1 MVKQSVLL
9 LALVGLG
16 ACSLAPDY
24 RVPSVPTAPQYK
36 TQGPWSVATPS
47 DQIRRDR
54 WWQVYNDP
62 QLDALQQQLLANN
75 PTLSAALAH
84 YAQAQAFVAQVNS
97 ALLPTVKQI
106 GNAQRIRQSDTRP
119 LRASTTDDVYNS
131 GTLGVQID
139 YEVDLWGRVRNSV
152 AAGTDEAQASL
163 ADLASAQLSLQAQL
177 ADSYVRLRGLD
188 QQTRLLEQTTQA
200 FSRAVDLTQ
209 GLHEGGIVSGLD
221 VARAT
226 SQLSSAKSQL
236 KQNTVQRAV
245 LEHAIAA
252 LTGASASQFS
262 IAPSA
267 APLPLPRVPTGVP
280 STLLQRRPDIAAAE
294 RRVAAANARI
304 GVARSAWFPTL
315 TLSAQ
320 GGYQSNEF
328 ANLLSAPN
336 LFWAI
341 GPSLVTTVFDGG
353 LRQAQVDAAKAA
365 TEEAGGKYRA
375 QVLAA
380 FEQVEDNLSIIDGL
394 GSALDDQRAAAQ
406 AAQDSENLSLA
417 RYKQGAIGYLE
428 VVVAQTAALQAQRSV
443 LDLQTQQL
451 AASVGLVKALG
462 GGWNVSELAV
472 NDTLGTPLH

>member
-1 MVKQSVLL
+1 MVKHSAVLIAL
-9 LALVGLG
+9 LGLG
-16 ACSLAPDY
+16 ACSLAPTY
-24 RVPSVPTAPQYK
+24 KVPPTPTAEQYK
-36 TQGPWSVATPS
+36 TQGPWSPAAPG
-47 DQIRRDR
+47 DQIRRDG
-54 WWQVYNDP
+54 WWRVYNDP
-62 QLDALQQQLLANN
+62 QLDALQQQLLASN

-84 YAQAQAFVAQVNS
+84 YAQAQAFVAQANS

-119 LRASTTDDVYNS
+119 LRSSTTADVYDS
-131 GTLGVQID
+131 GTLGVQLD
-139 YEVDLWGRVRNSV
+139 YEVDLWGRVRDSI

-163 ADLASAQLSLQAQL
+163 ADLASVQLSLQAQL
-177 ADSYVRLRGLD
+177 ADSYIRLRGLD
-188 QQTRLLEQTTQA
+188 QQTHLLEQTTAA

-209 GLHEGGIVSGLD
+209 GLHDGGIVSGLD
-221 VARAT
+221 VARAS

-236 KQNTVQRAV
+236 KQNAVQRAV

-262 IAPSA
+262 IAPATA
-267 APLPLPRVPTGVP
+267 ALPLPVVPTGVP

-294 RRVAAANARI
+294 RRIAAANARI
-304 GVARSAWFPTL
+304 GVARSAWFPSL

-320 GGYQSNEF
+320 GGYQSDEF
-328 ANLLSAPN
+328 AHLLSAPN

-341 GPSLVTTVFDGG
+341 GPSLVTTIFDGG

-365 TEEAGGKYRA
+365 MEEAGGKYRA
-375 QVLAA
+375 QVLTA

-406 AAQDSENLSLA
+406 AAQYSESLSLA
-417 RYKQGAIGYLE
+417 RYKQGAIGYLD
-428 VVVAQTAALQAQRSV
+428 VVVAQTASLQAQRSV

-462 GGWNVSELAV
+462 GGWNAAQLTSASK
-472 NDTLGTPLH
+472 